1 MNLTKEELKK
11 ICPNLKD
18 DKASIMTD
26 LINKVCPRYKIDTP
40 KRLQAFL
47 AQVLH
52 ESGEFSIKLESLY
65 YTHAERIVDVW
76 PSRFN
81 LTGTGGKLNANN
93 YIKNE
98 QKLANTVYANR
109 MSNGDFSSGDGYR
122 YRGGGYLQLTGK
134 ESYSAYAKYLNK
146 SIEETADLVHTSDE
160 YALDAACWEYA
171 INKKLLESSDNG
183 DFVNITKK
191 INGGLI
197 GQDDRVKYYNLCK
210 KYLIDDNSSDNIA

>member
-1 MNLTKEELKK
+1 MNLNKEELKK

-18 DKASIMTD
+18 AKASIMTD

-65 YTHAERIVDVW
+65 YTHAQRIVDVW

-81 LTGTGGKLNANN
+81 LTGKDGKLNAND
-93 YIKNE
+93 YVKNE

-109 MSNGDFSSGDGYR
+109 MANGDFTSGDGYR

-210 KYLIDDNSSDNIA
+210 KYLIKDTSSDNIA